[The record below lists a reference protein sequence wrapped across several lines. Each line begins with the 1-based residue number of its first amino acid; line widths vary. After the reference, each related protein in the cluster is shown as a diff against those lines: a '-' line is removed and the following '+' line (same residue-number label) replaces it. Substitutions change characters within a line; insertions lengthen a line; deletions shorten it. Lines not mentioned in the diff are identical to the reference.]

1 MLNSFVIRKDKKIP
15 GSDAM
20 SVFILRPWNLQV
32 SCKYRT
38 LEDSCNFSIISWPLA
53 LDAPLTVVKPG
64 SLLPF
69 RTWRLCLKELP
80 FIWGLSRVSPKY
92 MEISSFGQ
100 NLSRNVRKSSPK
112 SHDVRPRDFVTV
124 SIRLKTWVVVS
135 IIFLCSPRSLGNI
148 SNLTNI
154 FQMGLKPPTRNS
166 FPPMDSFT
174 DAASMRGNIPG
185 GYTLAKAWWQALCG
199 WWLWTSGVLL
209 TTKNATGL
217 EIQMIS
223 DLVWGKS

>member
-135 IIFLCSPRSLGNI
+135 IIFYVHPDPWGIFPIWLIFFRWGWNHQLETHSLPWIPSRMPLRCVETSPVDTPWPRLGGK
-148 SNLTNI
+148 LYV
-154 FQMGLKPPTRNS
+154 
-166 FPPMDSFT
+166 
-174 DAASMRGNIPG
+174 AG
-185 GYTLAKAWWQALCG
+185 GYGPQEFCWQQKMRPALKFR
-199 WWLWTSGVLL
+199 WSQ
-209 TTKNATGL
+209 
-217 EIQMIS
+217 I
-223 DLVWGKS
+223 